1 MKRNR
6 LRNKL
11 LLINICIFGLV
22 FFCQFIFQNF
32 FFKFYYQ
39 KYQGD
44 ILNKK
49 INQLEI
55 GINKDNINDELV
67 NELTKDNILV
77 AYLDNKLMP
86 KSGNLFN
93 EDSITIKTDNNEI
106 MTVYLMIGNIDS
118 IFEIGSQVKATLF
131 RINGDDKYYISS
143 LMVEQKEESDSIA
156 VSNQIV
162 SEDFI
167 DIPIHNKTDITSIQG
182 EIIKYTKNNHISF
195 DHQTII
201 SNYLFNNKEL
211 TDGLK
216 KINDNKNDY
225 LLQIKKINDGY
236 LIASI
241 SLEQYQEIILI
252 LNDFN
257 RYIIL
262 FTIILVTLIIFNY
275 SRSIINPILKMKK
288 CAQAIA
294 VQDFDNKVHLHSK
307 DELQELGEALNDIS
321 RNLENKIVSLE
332 NMNNK
337 LKTEYEERLE
347 IEQHQK
353 NLLMNISHDLKTPL
367 TVIKGYLK
375 AIKDGM
381 YSKEQYID
389 YTIDSVDQI
398 SNSLNEML
406 ELTKFQSKSYK
417 LSLEKIDLTRLIY
430 KTLNNIIYLSKQKNQ
445 DIELDLLDDVFI
457 TVDEEAMRKVIQ
469 NLLSNAIKY
478 SPECN
483 KIFIRLIKQ
492 EKHYLLSI
500 ENTGV
505 HIPEN
510 DLKHVFDEF
519 YRVDKARN
527 KNVKGNGLGLG
538 IVKIILDRHGLKYSI
553 ENTSKG
559 VIFIIDFKEECS

>member
-44 ILNKK
+44 ILNSK
-49 INQLEI
+49 INQFETEL
-55 GINKDNINDELV
+55 NKDNINDEIV
-67 NELTKDNILV
+67 NASTKKNILV
-77 AYLDNKLMP
+77 AYLDNNLMP
-86 KSGNLFN
+86 ISGNLFN

-106 MTVYLMIGNIDS
+106 IKGYLMIGNIDT
-118 IFEIGSQVKATLF
+118 IFEIGSQVEAAIF
-131 RINGDDKYYISS
+131 RMNGDDKYYIKS
-143 LMVEQKEESDSIA
+143 LMMDR
-156 VSNQIV
+156 
-162 SEDFI
+162 
-167 DIPIHNKTDITSIQG
+167 KTDIGSDVSKQIFIEDYIDIFNQYKADTFNVHG
-182 EIIKYTKNNHISF
+182 EIIKYSNNYRISF

-201 SNYLFNNKEL
+201 SNYLFKNKEL

-225 LLQIKKINDGY
+225 LLRIKKVDDGY

-307 DELQELGEALNDIS
+307 DELEELGEALNDIS

-332 NMNNK
+332 NMNDK

-347 IEQHQK
+347 IEKHQK

-430 KTLNNIIYLSKQKNQ
+430 KTLNNIIYLSKQKKQ

-457 TVDEEAMRKVIQ
+457 TVNEEAMRKVIQ

-483 KIFIRLIKQ
+483 KIFIRLIEQ

-538 IVKIILDRHGLKYSI
+538 IVKIILDRHELKYSI

-559 VIFIIDFKEECS
+559 VIFIIDLKEECS